1 VAALVFV
8 FQRFLLDP
16 LSEQSKKLGRITFYL
31 HYYRWAYNSPLDPR
45 KAPEGTEQRYR
56 EAADALR
63 KLGSSLAEASES
75 IRLYWLWRLLRM
87 TLDRKSIDAATGL
100 LTRMSN
106 SLFVSGQEQY
116 MEQAKQNWADADEI
130 IQVLGL
136 RR

>member
-1 VAALVFV
+1 
-8 FQRFLLDP
+8 
-16 LSEQSKKLGRITFYL
+16 
-31 HYYRWAYNSPLDPR
+31 
-45 KAPEGTEQRYR
+45 
-56 EAADALR
+56 
-63 KLGSSLAEASES
+63 
-75 IRLYWLWRLLRM
+75 M